1 MLGSEMLRQA
11 LFTVSL
17 IAAGVYAAAP
27 EVTTWRFTNTA
38 SLGGHKTTI
47 LGHPKAVKD
56 AIEFNGIDDALFLD
70 VHPLAG
76 AETFTWEVIFRPDP
90 GGKPEQ
96 RFFHFQERGTE
107 NRMLFEIRV
116 IGDQW
121 CLDSYAQSPTGNKA
135 LMDRAKLH
143 PLGKWYA
150 AAAVYDGRWYRN
162 YVNGVE
168 QNAAEVKLTPQ
179 HEGQTSVGVR
189 FTKVD
194 YFKGAIRLA
203 RMTRH
208 ALTPSE
214 FLKP

>member
-1 MLGSEMLRQA
+1 MESALPYAAGADPPAFDAFFDCGAPVRTASASTAAHIAGTIRRMVSLLCGMLGSEMLRQA

-76 AETFTWEVIFRPDP
+76 AETFTWEVIFRPDS

-107 NRMLFEIRV
+107 NRMLFEI
-116 IGDQW
+116 
-121 CLDSYAQSPTGNKA
+121 
-135 LMDRAKLH
+135 
-143 PLGKWYA
+143 
-150 AAAVYDGRWYRN
+150 
-162 YVNGVE
+162 
-168 QNAAEVKLTPQ
+168 
-179 HEGQTSVGVR
+179 
-189 FTKVD
+189 
-194 YFKGAIRLA
+194 
-203 RMTRH
+203 
-208 ALTPSE
+208 
-214 FLKP
+214 